1 MDWWTWAG
9 YILVGFYALALF
21 YVLVFCLSQLHLL
34 WLYSRHHH
42 RPSEATPPPPN
53 KWPPVT
59 VQLPIY
65 NEIYV
70 VERLI
75 RNIMLLDYPKELLE
89 VQILDDSTDDTTEII
104 TRVVREYQAQGFHIR
119 HIRRPDR
126 QGYKAG
132 ALQYGLEE
140 ASGEFIAI
148 FDADFLPTPDFL
160 KRTIPWFSDPR
171 TGVVQTRWE
180 HLNESY
186 SLITALQ
193 AFQLNVHFSVEQTGR
208 LEGQYL
214 LQFNG
219 TGGIWRRQT
228 ILDAGGWQPDTLTED
243 LDLSYR
249 SQLRGWKIQYLEKL
263 GSPAELPAEMNGLK
277 SQQHR
282 WMKGGAE
289 TAKKNLPHVWR
300 STLPLGK
307 KIHATLHL
315 MASAIFVF
323 VFLIGVFS
331 VPVLFLT
338 RFLEI
343 NIHYF
348 AWFLTGMLAIVAVYF
363 AGNVTTGWS
372 KGSWGKKALKFLVLF
387 PVFLSLS
394 MGLSLHNSVAVIQG
408 WLGRKSSFVRTPKF
422 NIRTITD
429 TFRNHRYLA
438 RSISRLTVW
447 EGVMAVYFLAAV
459 VMGIYYGFTSFV
471 IFHGML
477 AFGYGMIFYYSLRHL
492 EVK

>member
-1 MDWWTWAG
+1 MVWWTWIG

-34 WLYSRHHH
+34 WLYAKHQQ
-42 RPSEATPPPPN
+42 RPSQSPPPPPPR
-53 KWPPVT
+53 WPPVT

-65 NEIYV
+65 NEMYV

-75 RNIMLLDYPKELLE
+75 RNIMMLDYPRDLLE
-89 VQILDDSTDDTTEII
+89 VQVLDDSNDETVAIAARI
-104 TRVVREYQAQGFHIR
+104 VQEYRLQGYHIR
-119 HIRRPDR
+119 HIRRPER

-132 ALQYGLEE
+132 ALQYGLEQ
-140 ASGEFIAI
+140 ATGEYIAI

-160 KRTIPWFSDPR
+160 RQTIPWF
-171 TGVVQTRWE
+171 TNANVGVVQTRWE

-208 LEGQYL
+208 QEGQYL

-228 ILDAGGWQPDTLTED
+228 IIDAGGWQPDTLTED

-249 SQLRGWKIQYLEKL
+249 AQLKGWKIQYLENL

-289 TAKKNLPHVWR
+289 TAKKNLPRVWE
-300 STLPLGK
+300 SALPLSK

-323 VFLIGVFS
+323 VFMIGVFS

-338 RFLEI
+338 RFLGI
-343 NIHYF
+343 NIQYF
-348 AWFLTGMLAIVAVYF
+348 AWFLTGMLAVVAVYF
-363 AGNVTTGWS
+363 AGNVTTDWS
-372 KGSWGKKALKFLVLF
+372 QGSWGRKVLKFLVLF

-394 MGLSLHNSVAVIQG
+394 MGLSLHNSVAVFQG

-422 NIRTITD
+422 NIRSLTD
-429 TFRNHRYLA
+429 SFRNHRYLA
-438 RSISRLTVW
+438 HSISGLTVW
-447 EGVMAVYFLAAV
+447 EGVLTLYFLAAV
-459 VMGIYYGFTSFV
+459 GLGIYFGITSFI
-471 IFHGML
+471 IFHVML

-492 EVK
+492 EVR